1 MPDKKETLKSL
12 IRSLHEGATVEEAKA
27 RFAEEIGSVDTAELV
42 AIEQSLIEEGLTPE
56 EVTRFCNVHVEL
68 VKDGLQEAVS
78 PGSEPAAVT
87 RLRSENSVI
96 RGLVTRIRGIADSLQ
111 EGRPLNQVLSELE
124 DELGKLRRVTHHYS
138 LKENTVF
145 PSLEQHG
152 FTGPSQ
158 VMWEKDNEVRRMLRS
173 VTEGIGAVDSADGWQ
188 RFARETLAPFLDE
201 VDGMVQKE
209 EDILFPAAMER
220 FSQNEWA
227 QVLIALDE
235 GGPSFE
241 AAEQPIAHHAE
252 EAPSLSEGVIQ
263 MPSGHVSVAELVPML
278 NALPVDLTFVDADD
292 RVAYFSEKADRVFMR
307 TRSIIGRK
315 VQNCH
320 PPKSLDAVQRIIDS
334 FKDGTSDSED
344 FWLTIEGRFIY
355 IRYLAIR
362 SGTGA
367 YLGTMEVTQD
377 ATTIRSLEGE
387 KRLAEG

>member
-1 MPDKKETLKSL
+1 MPDKKETLKSI

-27 RFAEEIGSVDTAELV
+27 RFAAEIGSVDTAELV
-42 AIEQSLIEEGLTPE
+42 SIEQALIEEGLTPE

-68 VKDGLQEAVS
+68 VKDSLQEGAS
-78 PGSEPAAVT
+78 HGAEPAAVT
-87 RLRSENSVI
+87 RLRAENSVI
-96 RGLVTRIRGIADSLQ
+96 RGLVARTRGIADSLQ

-124 DELGKLRRVTHHYS
+124 DEVDKLRRVTHHYS
-138 LKENTVF
+138 LKENTLF
-145 PSLEQHG
+145 PYLEQHG

-173 VTEGIGAVDSADGWQ
+173 VTEGIGDVDSADGWQ
-188 RFARETLAPFLDE
+188 RFAHETLAPFLDE

-209 EDILFPAAMER
+209 EDILFPAAVER
-220 FSQNEWA
+220 FTETEWA
-227 QVLIALDE
+227 QVLIALEE

-241 AAEQPIAHHAE
+241 TAEQPRAPRAE

-278 NALPVDLTFVDADD
+278 NALPVDITFVDADD
-292 RVAYFSEKADRVFMR
+292 RVAYFSENADRVFMR

-320 PPKSLDAVQRIIDS
+320 PPKSLDAVQKIIDS
-334 FKDGTSDSED
+334 FKDGSSDSED
-344 FWLTIEGRFIY
+344 FWLTIEGRFVY

-362 SGTGA
+362 NSAGA

-377 ATTIRSLEGE
+377 ATAIRGLEGE